1 LNPSR
6 AASRRRR
13 AWPGLLGLAAYCL
26 LWGLVVEAVDRAT
39 GDPFAP
45 LDVVTHALWVG
56 AAILALPLFGRV
68 WNTWRPGRRRI
79 Y

>member
-1 LNPSR
+1 MNAPSP
-6 AASRRRR
+6 ASPRRR
-13 AWPGLLGLAAYCL
+13 AWPGLLGLAVYCL

-39 GDPFAP
+39 GDSFEP

-56 AAILALPLFGRV
+56 AAILALPLFGGL
-68 WNTWRPGRRRI
+68 WNARRRRRGRI